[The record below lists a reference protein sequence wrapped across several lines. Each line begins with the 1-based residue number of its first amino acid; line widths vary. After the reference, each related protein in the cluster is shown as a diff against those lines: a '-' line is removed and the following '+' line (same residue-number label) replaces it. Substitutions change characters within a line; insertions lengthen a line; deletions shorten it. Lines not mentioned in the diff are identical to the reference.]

1 MTGQSDHSAQDRIQ
15 ELEKQISALKEENI
29 LLNQE
34 KLDLSFEKNKYQ
46 LIADFSNDWDFWLN
60 PAGNFNWIS
69 PSCHDLTGY
78 SAEEF
83 FNDPDLFNS
92 IIHPDDKIRIQQYL
106 KSVLNFSTISLGIE
120 FRILTRTKQ
129 LRWCELNSK
138 GMFDRIGSY
147 LGQRCS
153 IRDITRLMTAL
164 GQISEMSDKQVR
176 EMKIKNKYRDQLA
189 GKDRELIS
197 SLIEIARKN
206 EILLYTK
213 RNLTLISNSLPPSI
227 QPKVAEMLS
236 KISEHL
242 RKQSFNPDEFK
253 LHFEKVH
260 PGFFM
265 RLKGKF
271 PTLTTNDQRI
281 CAYIRLGLST
291 KEIAGL
297 INITSESTEIKR
309 VRLRKKMGLGKQVNL
324 TSFLQQL

>member
-1 MTGQSDHSAQDRIQ
+1 MLSQSDHSIQDRIQ
-15 ELEKQISALKEENI
+15 GLEKQISELKGENI
-29 LLNQE
+29 LLQQE
-34 KLDLSFEKNKYQ
+34 KLDLCMEKDKYQ
-46 LIADFSNDWDFWLN
+46 LISDFSNDWDFWLN
-60 PAGNFNWIS
+60 PGGDFNWIS
-69 PSCHDLTGY
+69 PSCYDLTGF

-83 FNDPDLFNS
+83 LNDPDLFNN
-92 IIHPDDKIRIQQYL
+92 IIYPEDKISIQQYF
-106 KSVLNFSTISLGIE
+106 KNVLNFSTISQGIE

-164 GQISEMSDKQVR
+164 GQISEMSDKQIW
-176 EMKIKNKYRDQLA
+176 EMKIKNKYRDELA
-189 GKDRELIS
+189 GKDRELIG

-206 EILLYTK
+206 EILLYIK
-213 RNLTLISNSLPPSI
+213 KNLTLISNSLPPST
-227 QPKVAEMLS
+227 QTKLSEMLS
-236 KISEHL
+236 KINEHL
-242 RKQSFNPDEFK
+242 RRQSFNPDDFK

-260 PGFFM
+260 PGFFV

-271 PTLTTNDQRI
+271 PVLTPKDQRI

-297 INITSESTEIKR
+297 INITPDSAEIKR
-309 VRLRKKMGLGKQVNL
+309 IRLRKKIGLEKQVNL